1 MNETTVEIVDTKTG
15 EVVAVPVP
23 ATVALVKSGGMR
35 DIVKA
40 QDIPL
45 LDVMETMESLDWRNL
60 KPHQTAL
67 LLMQKP
73 MVASGGG
80 QMFLSFRQ
88 AILFA
93 TRCYELGVS
102 PFSSE
107 VWFDANRASVN
118 LTLEGKKQV
127 ARNRNIDIGPPTFT
141 EQTREWKDVVRITDV
156 AKEAQKLGFTKDL
169 GVTCRMR
176 VGDPK
181 NAEFVEYTAWLSEWF
196 VPKSPVWLNK
206 PTHMLNT
213 RAQEK
218 AITIVLGTGASA
230 MPDEQDLS

>member
-1 MNETTVEIVDTKTG
+1 MSEPKVEVVDTKTG
-15 EVVAVPVP
+15 EV
-23 ATVALVKSGGMR
+23 TVVETVSLVKTGGMR

-45 LDVMETMESLDWRNL
+45 LDVMETMESLDWKNL

-67 LLMQKP
+67 LIMQKP
-73 MVASGGG
+73 FTARGGG

-107 VWFDANRASVN
+107 VWFDADKASVN
-118 LTLEGKKQV
+118 LTLEGKKQIL
-127 ARNRNIDIGPPTFT
+127 RNRNIDVGPPTFD
-141 EQTREWKDVVRITDV
+141 ESFREWKDVVRVTDV
-156 AKEAQKLGFTKDL
+156 GKEAQKLGFTKDL
-169 GVTCRMR
+169 GITCRMR

-181 NAEFVEYTAWLSEWF
+181 LAEHVTYTAWLSEWF
-196 VPKSPVWLNK
+196 VPKSPVWLSK
-206 PTHMLNT
+206 PNHMLCT

-230 MPDEQDLS
+230 MPDEQDIPQ